1 MDYVIGAGILLIG
14 MGIGFL
20 IAVKTQRELD
30 KLAPKEKP
38 YDKYRN
44 ENGLYT
50 RKTMK
55 G

>member
-1 MDYVIGAGILLIG
+1 MEMVIGAGILLIG

-20 IAVKTQRELD
+20 IAVRTQRELD
-30 KLAPKEKP
+30 KVVPKEKP

-44 ENGLYT
+44 VDGLYT
-50 RKTMK
+50 RKK